1 MSTLDIFCLV
11 ALAFLVGVIV
21 GTPDKRKFYK

>member
-1 MSTLDIFCLV
+1 MTTLDIICIV
-11 ALAFLVGVIV
+11 ALAFLVGVVV